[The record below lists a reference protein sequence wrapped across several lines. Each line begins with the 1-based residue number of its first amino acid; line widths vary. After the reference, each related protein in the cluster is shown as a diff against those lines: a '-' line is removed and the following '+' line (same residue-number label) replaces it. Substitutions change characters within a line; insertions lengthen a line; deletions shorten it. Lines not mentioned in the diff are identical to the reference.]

1 LNIIFNYTQA
11 NDGSKGHAVAN
22 DVFFREENFLRKAQ
36 HDLLIRQE
44 GSAAQGIRAELVQEY
59 ARLFRHARRMAGM
72 GDRMQRTLNDLNH
85 RLAASEERYRGIFEN
100 VVEGIFRARG
110 AAADA
115 VLVEANPAL
124 DSMLGRTADMAPLAE
139 GMRVGALFASPAE
152 REGFAQRL
160 AETGR
165 VRGFPAEILRPD
177 GTRFWAELSASILPE
192 GGADAEG
199 PGMVVV
205 VADVTERRR
214 MMEEIYRLART
225 DSLTGL
231 WNRGYFMDMAQ
242 RELARVRRERQ
253 PASIIMVDA
262 DHFKRVNDTHGHQVG
277 DEALRCLARV
287 LSDSVREAD
296 LPARLGGEEFV
307 VLLPG
312 AERAAATAVAER
324 IRSTIRE
331 TCLRCPSGDCFCLT
345 VSLGVA
351 ISPCAQDSLEH
362 LIRRADAALYAAK
375 NAGRNRVELCE
386 GAA

>member
-1 LNIIFNYTQA
+1 MP
-11 NDGSKGHAVAN
+11 K
-22 DVFFREENFLRKAQ
+22 DVFFREETFLRKAQ
-36 HDLLIRQE
+36 RDLLTRQDE
-44 GSAAQGIRAELVQEY
+44 EAAQEMHAELVQEY
-59 ARLFRHARRMAGM
+59 ARLFRNARRMAGM
-72 GDRMQRTLNDLNH
+72 GDRMQRTLNELNH

-110 AAADA
+110 TGPNAL
-115 VLVEANPAL
+115 LVEVNPAL
-124 DSMLGRTADMAPLAE
+124 SAMLGCPADQGPLA
-139 GMRVGALFASPAE
+139 GMVRVGALFARAEE

-160 AETGR
+160 AESGT
-165 VRGFPAEILRPD
+165 VRGFPAEMLRPD
-177 GTRFWAELSASILPE
+177 GTRFWAELSASLLPE
-192 GGADAEG
+192 RGGDAGG
-199 PGMVVV
+199 PGMVGV

-242 RELARVRRERQ
+242 RELARARRERQ

-262 DHFKRVNDTHGHQVG
+262 DHFKRVNDTHGHQAG

-287 LSDSVREAD
+287 LSTSVREAD

-312 AERAAATAVAER
+312 AERSAATAVAER
-324 IRSTIRE
+324 IRSTIRD
-331 TCLRCPSGDCFCLT
+331 THLRCPSGDCFCLT

-351 ISPCAQDSLEH
+351 ISPRAQDSLEH

>member
-1 LNIIFNYTQA
+1 MP
-11 NDGSKGHAVAN
+11 K
-22 DVFFREENFLRKAQ
+22 DVFFREERVLRKAQ
-36 HDLLIRQE
+36 ELLCSRQGE
-44 GSAAQGIRAELVQEY
+44 GAEEAFCAELVDEY
-59 ARLFRHARRMAGM
+59 ARLFRHTRRMVGM
-72 GDRMQRTLNDLNH
+72 GDRMQRTLNELNH

-110 AAADA
+110 SGPEAL
-115 VLVEANPAL
+115 LVEANPAL
-124 DSMLGRTADMAPLAE
+124 AAMLGRASSRDIPAA
-139 GMRVGALFASPAE
+139 GMRVGELFACGAE

-160 AETGR
+160 AETGS
-165 VRGFPAEILRPD
+165 VRGFPAEMLRPD
-177 GTRFWAELSASILPE
+177 GTRFWAELSASLLPDAA
-192 GGADAEG
+192 GGDGGG
-199 PGMVVV
+199 PGMVGV

-242 RELARVRRERQ
+242 RELARARRERL
-253 PASIIMVDA
+253 PASIIMADA
-262 DHFKRVNDTHGHQVG
+262 DHFKRVNDTHGHQAG

-287 LSDSVREAD
+287 LSDCVREAD

-312 AERAAATAVAER
+312 AGRDSAAAVAER
-324 IRSTIRE
+324 IRSGIRRKS
-331 TCLRCPSGDCFCLT
+331 LRCPSGDCFRLT

-351 ISPCAQDSLEH
+351 VSPQAEDSLEQ

-386 GAA
+386 GVL